1 MIIRQVRFGWC
12 SLCFEDTGV
21 KIEASYLTDIF
32 DDLIHMCEEYLNRKT
47 ASCYF
52 DEEGTTDVLCLTPYE
67 AYIIFNKNTLCL
79 VKLKEA
85 PEEIIKSIIND
96 LLIHL
101 EDMCALDIDYDT
113 LSDEEKDR
121 RKTVYKHRLDNL
133 SKKI

>member
-1 MIIRQVRFGWC
+1 MIIRQIKFGWC
-12 SLCFEDTGV
+12 SLCFDDTGAKV
-21 KIEASYLTDIF
+21 NASYLTDIF
-32 DDLIHMCEEYLNRKT
+32 DDLTHMCEEYLNRKT

-52 DEEGTTDVLCLTPYE
+52 DEEGTTSVLCLTPDE

-85 PEEIIKSIIND
+85 PEEIIKDIIND
-96 LLIHL
+96 LLSHI

-121 RKTVYKHRLDNL
+121 RKSAYKHRLDNL

>member
-1 MIIRQVRFGWC
+1 MIIRQIKFGWC
-12 SLCFEDTGV
+12 SLCFDNTGAKV
-21 KIEASYLTDIF
+21 NASYLTDIF

-52 DEEGTTDVLCLTPYE
+52 DEEGTTAVLCLTPYE

-85 PEEIIKSIIND
+85 PKEIIKDIIND

>member
-1 MIIRQVRFGWC
+1 MIIRQARFGWC

-47 ASCYF
+47 AICYF
-52 DEEGTTDVLCLTPYE
+52 DEEGTTAVLCLTPDE